1 MFDIGFWE
9 LAVIGVI
16 ALLVIGPE
24 RLPKL
29 AYTAGLWFGKARRF
43 VMSVKADIEQEVKAE
58 ELKQIMKKQAESS
71 GIHEII
77 EETRDAL
84 DEVDKSD
91 YLVKAE
97 KPAADKAKAIEEPAE
112 DKSTPIDKPAN
123 DKIKQDDGGKS

>member
-9 LAVIGVI
+9 LAVIAVI

-43 VMSVKADIEQEVKAE
+43 VLSVKADIEQEVKAE
-58 ELKQIMKKQAESS
+58 ELKQILKKQAESS

-77 EETRDAL
+77 EETRSTA
-84 DEVDKSD
+84 DELNKPVVEEQPEPRRDDSENTGRAQD
-91 YLVKAE
+91 E
-97 KPAADKAKAIEEPAE
+97 KP
-112 DKSTPIDKPAN
+112 KPLESDSPN
-123 DKIKQDDGGKS
+123 ER